1 MSFLRDNEIEIKGI
15 IESAPTFKET
25 HRFLNVQYYDNSEFD
40 SLQINKD
47 NVFVI
52 IFSEK
57 FYGIEQTAIL
67 QFLFHSG
74 INKIFA
80 IPEKERYHIMGTRVP
95 FVEYF
100 QNHIPELESVW
111 SLLEDYESRSVMEEY
126 LRTIVEYDTYR
137 LPQAH
142 GRNKYFYS
150 GLSVET
156 RKEIYTHLNNEVWI
170 NCGANVGDNIF
181 LFFDNGLRAKKIY
194 AFEGD
199 TKIYE
204 TLCTSIEYLAPEF
217 KDKVVPVNEF
227 ISEGTRFADY
237 IDEKVTLIN
246 ADIEGSE
253 LAMLKAIENIIK
265 KDRPVLTICVY
276 HKKNDIADIPLY
288 INNIVKNYK
297 YIFRKYAAV
306 ANYKP
311 QVEEVVL
318 YAIPEERFV
327 G

>member
-1 MSFLRDNEIEIKGI
+1 MNI
-15 IESAPTFKET
+15 P
-25 HRFLNVQYYDNSEFD
+25 YYNNSEFAL
-40 SLQINKD
+40 LQINKE
-47 NVFVI
+47 NSFVI

-80 IPEKERYHIMGTRVP
+80 IPEKERYNIIGTRVP

-100 QNHIPELESVW
+100 QNHIPELEIVW
-111 SLLEDYESRSVMEEY
+111 SLLEDDESKSVMEEY
-126 LRTIVEYDTYR
+126 VRTIVEYDTYR

-156 RKEIYTHLNNEVWI
+156 RKEIYTHLDNEVWI

-199 TKIYE
+199 PKIYE
-204 TLCTSIEYLAPEF
+204 TLRASIEYLAPEL
-217 KDKVVPVNEF
+217 KNKVVPVNEF

-246 ADIEGSE
+246 ADIQGSE
-253 LAMLKAIENIIK
+253 LTMLKAIESIIQ
-265 KDRPVLTICVY
+265 KDRPVMTICVY
-276 HKKNDIADIPLY
+276 HQKNDITDIPLY
-288 INNIVKNYK
+288 INSIVKDYK
-297 YIFRKYAAV
+297 YIFRKYAAE
-306 ANYKP
+306 AIYKP
-311 QVEEVVL
+311 QSAEVVL
-318 YAIPEERFV
+318 YAIPKERFV